1 MKIGNKTFS
10 DDCFASVADPI
21 TEKRIF
27 KSKCPKS
34 SDFGKEV
41 RRPYEVSD
49 ICYDCKK
56 FVNGCKGWAAKREF
70 TCSKIQLC
78 KQIEAGVK

>member
-10 DDCFASVADPI
+10 DDCFASVANPI
-21 TEKRIF
+21 TEKSIF
-27 KSKCPKS
+27 KSKCSKS

-41 RRPYEVSD
+41 RRTFLVHEY
-49 ICYDCKK
+49 CYDCKK

-70 TCSKIQLC
+70 ECSKIQLY
-78 KQIEAGVK
+78 KRIEAGVK